1 MFIFFNRCRAPVKGR
16 SGWRYLLGGVQKRRL
31 LSPEWRPLVTGG
43 SAPKRSLIAL
53 CKIGRA
59 TIKKSTNR
67 LHMFKKVETSMMR
80 KTINPQIQE
89 AQ

>member
-1 MFIFFNRCRAPVKGR
+1 MDEGIFWEGIEEASPSYVL
-16 SGWRYLLGGVQKRRL
+16 SGGLRL
-31 LSPEWRPLVTGG
+31 LREVLPERPLMV
-43 SAPKRSLIAL
+43 L

-59 TIKKSTNR
+59 TIEKATNR
-67 LHMFKKVETSMMR
+67 LHTFKKVETSMMR